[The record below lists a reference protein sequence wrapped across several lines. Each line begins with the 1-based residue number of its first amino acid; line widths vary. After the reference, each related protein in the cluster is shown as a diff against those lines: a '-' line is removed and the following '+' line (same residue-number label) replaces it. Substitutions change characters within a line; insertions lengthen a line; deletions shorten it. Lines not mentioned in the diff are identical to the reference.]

1 LSRRTWITTDVRHR
15 YNITMLQA
23 VIVILILSLKIN
35 PVFPCFDGIKLF
47 IGNCH
52 QLLLSC
58 LQPEG
63 CYRCH
68 SCHLKFN
75 SQLCTSTLLSIF
87 RPKPVFQIPFATC
100 NHSKNL
106 FCFSRRS
113 PSSPGLGDFRSLLA
127 PGTEPEKSSIIL
139 IKV

>member
-1 LSRRTWITTDVRHR
+1 LSRRTWISADVRHR

-23 VIVILILSLKIN
+23 VIVVLILSLLIN
-35 PVFPCFDGIKLF
+35 PNFPCLDGMMLS
-47 IGNCH
+47 IGSCH

-68 SCHLKFN
+68 SCLLKFN
-75 SQLCTSTLLSIF
+75 NPLCTSTLLIIL
-87 RPKPVFQIPFATC
+87 RPKPVSQKPFATF

-113 PSSPGLGDFRSLLA
+113 YSRSGDGDYRSSLALGA
-127 PGTEPEKSSIIL
+127 KPEKSSAIL
-139 IKV
+139 IKE